1 MKEILILSATV
12 SQNSNN
18 ISLENI
24 LSFLAIVVSVLS
36 FIINLY
42 FENKRSKREVA
53 TRIFQ
58 DIYFKY
64 MHYTIP
70 RADSNIS
77 FNSTSGKLE
86 GITEMTIILN
96 KLRKKSNS
104 YKFTDKEFYDEL
116 VDYIVRLEDFY
127 SDSLNKV
134 TDKERYQRFQNDSTQ
149 KVKGLYDV
157 LNKKLEKG
165 K

>member
-12 SQNSNN
+12 SQNSND

-24 LSFLAIVVSVLS
+24 LSFLAIVVSVCS

-64 MHYTIP
+64 MQYTIP
-70 RADSNIS
+70 RSDSNIS
-77 FNSTSGKLE
+77 FNSTSSKLE
-86 GITEMTIILN
+86 GITEMTIMLHN
-96 KLRKKSNS
+96 LRKKSNS
-104 YKFTDKEFYDEL
+104 YKFTDKEFHKKVVNYIIEL
-116 VDYIVRLEDFY
+116 ENFY
-127 SDSLNKV
+127 SDSLNTV
-134 TDKERYQRFQNDSTQ
+134 TDSERYQKFKIDSTKQ
-149 KVKGLYDV
+149 IEGLYRI